1 MIKEQLSSGRMR
13 MIGWMDVGVVVMHN
27 MLFRGRSEDKEE
39 LDESVFEEQQKKGY
53 ICPQFYFYCRS
64 IIGACIYIYLS
75 MFLFFLHFS
84 IFLFSSLFYAI
95 KCVI

>member
-39 LDESVFEEQQKKGY
+39 EDESVFQEEKEKKKV
-53 ICPQFYFYCRS
+53 
-64 IIGACIYIYLS
+64 IYVLN
-75 MFLFFLHFS
+75 F
-84 IFLFSSLFYAI
+84 IFIAEAL
-95 KCVI
+95 

>member
-1 MIKEQLSSGRMR
+1 MGDQRTIEWSNEDDRMD
-13 MIGWMDVGVVVMHN
+13 GCWCCGHH

-64 IIGACIYIYLS
+64 IIYRWSIYLYIFIYVS
-75 MFLFFLHFS
+75 FFRSFFFLFL
-84 IFLFSSLFYAI
+84 I
-95 KCVI
+95 

>member
-1 MIKEQLSSGRMR
+1 MGDQRTIEWSNEDDRMD
-13 MIGWMDVGVVVMHN
+13 GCWCCGHH

-84 IFLFSSLFYAI
+84 IFLSLI
-95 KCVI
+95 

>member
-39 LDESVFEEQQKKGY
+39 EHESVFQEEEEEKEKKKV
-53 ICPQFYFYCRS
+53 
-64 IIGACIYIYLS
+64 IYVLN
-75 MFLFFLHFS
+75 F
-84 IFLFSSLFYAI
+84 IFIAEAL
-95 KCVI
+95 

>member
-39 LDESVFEEQQKKGY
+39 EHESVFQEEEEKEKKKV
-53 ICPQFYFYCRS
+53 
-64 IIGACIYIYLS
+64 IYVLN
-75 MFLFFLHFS
+75 F
-84 IFLFSSLFYAI
+84 IFIAEAL
-95 KCVI
+95 